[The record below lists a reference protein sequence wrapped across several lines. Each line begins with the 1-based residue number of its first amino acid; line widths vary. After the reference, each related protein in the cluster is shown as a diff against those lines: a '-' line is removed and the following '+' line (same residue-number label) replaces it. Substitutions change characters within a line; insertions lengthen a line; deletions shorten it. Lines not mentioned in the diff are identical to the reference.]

1 MHIQLLTHNYLV
13 SQTVLAALEDTREQ
27 KQASLDSFFHSVNYS
42 PEHLGEISLSTF
54 FPINFPARVKTKLPG
69 KYMDMFWQQLGDS
82 RRRVISDH
90 FSASAENAG
99 LLQRLPHERLPHDV
113 LTVVSVEDPLSSTHL
128 LQMLLIVDF
137 VFATSGF
144 GGTSNSVYTT
154 TQVNTFLDGIISI
167 FGLQRIV
174 QYMGDRNP
182 MRIEMDN
189 ARYMSY
195 INGLIVGVKQAIERI
210 GRQPSSVMDFLSNFL
225 FEESPGRRG
234 RNNLFGVESIRLKA
248 STNML
253 QVQVNG
259 RWIDTCVH
267 DLDSIISPEGKDELL
282 LNLLLHPSGAAVAIP
297 AGARDDSADET
308 TQVNNFNCVKASL
321 LLTSNEVLS
330 PSGKKRVEMA
340 LPDHEIPM
348 DQLRHNLKESVVTIQ
363 VKQVKANIHTTA
375 MTGTDEM
382 LGIFHDEG
390 QRKHCVYIDG
400 REGTISDPVEG
411 YGIGLARK
419 DESLRILGI
428 AEFCQLFTVNRKRD
442 ELSHSTR
449 MKYQKKTGLPFF

>member
-1 MHIQLLTHNYLV
+1 M
-13 SQTVLAALEDTREQ
+13 SQTALAALEDTREQ
-27 KQASLDSFFHSVNYS
+27 KQAILNSFFHAVHYS
-42 PEHLGEISLSTF
+42 PEDLGEISLSTF
-54 FPINFPARVKTKLPG
+54 FPINFPAPVKTKLPG
-69 KYMDMFWQQLGDS
+69 KYMDRFWQQLGDS

-99 LLQRLPHERLPHDV
+99 LLQRLPHDV

-128 LQMLLIVDF
+128 LQMLLIIDF
-137 VFATSGF
+137 AFATNGF
-144 GGTSNSVYTT
+144 GGTSNSFYPT
-154 TQVNTFLDGIISI
+154 TQVNAFLDDIISI

-182 MRIEMDN
+182 MKIEMDK

-195 INGLIVGVKQAIERI
+195 IHGLIVGVKQAIERI
-210 GRQPSSVMDFLSNFL
+210 GRQPSSVMEFLSNFL

-234 RNNLFGVESIRLKA
+234 RNNLFGVDSIRLKA
-248 STNML
+248 STNTL
-253 QVQVNG
+253 QVRNG
-259 RWIDTCVH
+259 RWIDTSVH
-267 DLDSIISPEGKDELL
+267 DLDSIISSEGKDELL
-282 LNLLLHPSGAAVAIP
+282 LNVLLHPSGAAVAIP
-297 AGARDDSADET
+297 AGARDDSADGT
-308 TQVNNFNCVKASL
+308 SQVNNFNCVKASL

-330 PSGKKRVEMA
+330 PSGKKRVKEA

-363 VKQVKANIHTTA
+363 LKQVKANIHTTA

-390 QRKHCVYIDG
+390 QRKHCVYING

-411 YGIGLARK
+411 YGIGLART

-428 AEFCQLFTVNRKRD
+428 AEFCELFTVNRKRD
-442 ELSHSTR
+442 ELSHLTR